1 MEAVQC
7 HGYRLHEGR
16 VMPSFID
23 IYEDV
28 LEPDVC
34 KEIIRRFEEDTENQY
49 QGVVAQGVTGGTK
62 VNLEQKAC
70 TELSISFH
78 PNWKDIDDIVFKA
91 VGKIWGKAQEAHP
104 GLERLG
110 GLMVDEGY
118 RIKRYM
124 PGGHEFFNVHA
135 DCGGFAQAHR
145 QLVQFIYLNDV
156 EEGGET
162 EFPEFGIKVQPREG
176 MMVTFPPFWTHEHI
190 GHPPISGPK
199 YAVTSWMTFP
209 RTDKKLTSF

>member
-1 MEAVQC
+1 
-7 HGYRLHEGR
+7 
-16 VMPSFID
+16 MPSFID
-23 IYEDV
+23 IYENV

-34 KEIIRRFEEDTENQY
+34 KEIIRRFEEDEENQF
-49 QGVVAQGVTGGTK
+49 QGVVQQGSSGHTW
-62 VNLEQKAC
+62 VNQEQKMC
-70 TELSISFH
+70 TELGISFH
-78 PNWKDIDDIVFKA
+78 SNWKDIDKIVFEAVSKA
-91 VGKIWGKAQEAHP
+91 LVKSQEAHN
-104 GLERLG
+104 GLKRVSG
-110 GLMVDEGY
+110 FMVDEGY

-124 PGGHEFFNVHA
+124 PGGHEFFNAHA
-135 DCGGFAQAHR
+135 DCSGFSQAHR

-162 EFPEFGIKVQPREG
+162 EFPEFGIKIQPKEG